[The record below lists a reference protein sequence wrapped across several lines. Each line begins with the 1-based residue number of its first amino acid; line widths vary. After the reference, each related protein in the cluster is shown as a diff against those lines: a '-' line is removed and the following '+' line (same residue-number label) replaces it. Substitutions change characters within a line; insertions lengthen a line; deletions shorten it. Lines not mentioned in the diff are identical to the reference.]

1 MFRSCIGR
9 ACGGPSPPKRK
20 SPPQKTLQTAS
31 KRELEILLGL
41 PNVSIYKKR
50 IIRREL
56 RGRNQN
62 KNNYGYEMAKMFGTT
77 PPPSNKWLVEHANVK
92 GRIAQEAGM
101 AKSIRKFIH
110 PEQQKHF
117 IPKPS
122 TPKSTNPQTRLYRI
136 TRKVKRTGLEHTL
149 LPIISNRNPKI
160 YKNSGWKYKAVAG
173 GVTILYNNR
182 NSVPFIIN
190 KKTGKRKPVP
200 ENINVSRLHLHPR
213 NMKVETW
220 NAYTKRVNQLSK
232 KFKSLQKA
240 NNYATGRTTNKPANS
255 TMRFYFNTHPRAR
268 VSGYNNPRN
277 IQREIKNSIQS
288 NLFENMPVPNRAN
301 LREKWQMLTNTNH
314 VKNLNNLVNKM
325 ANYYRAYRESNEKKW
340 NRHAEETF
348 AQLYERAVKR
358 NKYLYYYS

>member
-1 MFRSCIGR
+1 
-9 ACGGPSPPKRK
+9 
-20 SPPQKTLQTAS
+20 
-31 KRELEILLGL
+31 
-41 PNVSIYKKR
+41 
-50 IIRREL
+50 
-56 RGRNQN
+56 
-62 KNNYGYEMAKMFGTT
+62 
-77 PPPSNKWLVEHANVK
+77 
-92 GRIAQEAGM
+92 
-101 AKSIRKFIH
+101 
-110 PEQQKHF
+110 
-117 IPKPS
+117 
-122 TPKSTNPQTRLYRI
+122 
-136 TRKVKRTGLEHTL
+136 
-149 LPIISNRNPKI
+149 
-160 YKNSGWKYKAVAG
+160 
-173 GVTILYNNR
+173 
-182 NSVPFIIN
+182 
-190 KKTGKRKPVP
+190 
-200 ENINVSRLHLHPR
+200 
-213 NMKVETW
+213 MKVETW